1 MKKLTAIPF
10 WLRAVVVMVILTVA
24 LSVMIF
30 ERLNILTNGTEVV
43 LKTKPVDPRDL
54 LKGHYA
60 RLSFDISETDKPSH
74 LKKEKFEKGDK
85 VYLRLI
91 KTESNYWIIKEVF
104 KSFPQQQS
112 EGVVIQ
118 GTIKYA
124 YSNKLRIRYGI
135 ERYYAPKAEAL
146 NLEKLSRDKIEIGI
160 IVRISKNGQAAISGL
175 KIGDKKIY
183 DEPLF

>member
-1 MKKLTAIPF
+1 MKKLSAIPF
-10 WLRAVVVMVILTVA
+10 WLRAVT
-24 LSVMIF
+24 VMIILAITLSAMIF
-30 ERLNILTNGTEVV
+30 QRLNILTNGAEVV

-54 LKGHYA
+54 FKGHYA
-60 RLSFDISETDKPSH
+60 RLNFDISETVKPAH
-74 LKKEKFEKGDK
+74 LENKRFKKGDK
-85 VYLRLI
+85 VFLRLI
-91 KTESNYWIIKEVF
+91 RTENNYWVIKEVF
-104 KSFPQQQS
+104 KSIPQKQPG
-112 EGVVIQ
+112 GVIIQ

-146 NLEKLSRDKIEIGI
+146 NLEKLSRDKIEIGV
-160 IVRISKNGQAAISGL
+160 IVRVSKNGEAAISGL